1 MSLNSHQEI
10 QILHVDDD
18 PSITDL
24 TGTFLER
31 DDERFTVET
40 ATSADEGLENITDS
54 PPDCVVSDYNMPGT
68 DGIEFLQ
75 AVREEYPDL
84 PFILFTGKGSETVA
98 SDAIAAG
105 VTDYLQKE
113 SGTEQY
119 ELLANRIRNA
129 VHARREAERADR
141 QEQLMRLTEFLG
153 DTGGFEFDREN
164 NTILLTAGARRVIGR
179 PDTFEITLEEA
190 LELFHPDD
198 REGIQQTLDRAF
210 ETGEQLHHRWRLQPD
225 DGNER
230 FLDITVT
237 PVVENGEVTKLRGA
251 GHDITDRTERQRK
264 LTQIETLFQ
273 RAQDSLFLINAGEE
287 FTVERVNPAWEDAM
301 GMSAEQVQ
309 HKTLR
314 DVLGEQSGAVSEKFR
329 ECIQRQEPLQYEET
343 TQVDAELIQWETRI
357 APVVV
362 DETVEYIAGSTRDI
376 TEQKERQQEL
386 RRNERA
392 MDEAPV
398 GIALSDPSQ
407 DDNPLTYVNDRFQEV
422 TGYDEDETIGRNC
435 RWLQGED
442 TREEPVA
449 QMREAIDANEPVTV
463 ELRNYRKDG
472 TEFWNR
478 VSIAP
483 VYDDQGS
490 VVNFLRFQQDITDRK
505 ERERELR
512 EKQRFIE
519 QALDTLD
526 DLFYVFNVDGSLRRW
541 NNRVVEVTG
550 YTDSELDGK
559 QVIEMFPED
568 EHSTVANAVQMAVT
582 GEKATVEADLLAADG
597 QRVPYEFTG
606 ARLTDETG
614 EITGIVGIGRDLT
627 ERQQRD
633 QRIQYLQTL
642 ANELAQFS
650 IDFLRTEERDID
662 TLINATLEKVGTL
675 VDADRT
681 YIFDVDHEAETLS
694 NTYEWCSKDVEP
706 QIDTLQNLPQETL
719 PWWTQKLK
727 NFDNIIIP
735 KVPEL
740 PPEAEAEQEL
750 LQEQNIE
757 SLIVT
762 PMISNDKLVGFVGFD
777 WVEEQDVWSDEFIN
791 ILCMVN
797 ELITTA
803 RRRKEREQELRE
815 LTRQYE
821 TLVRNFPDG
830 AVYLIDTNLKCVR
843 AGGDEL
849 SNVGLSL
856 DDIEGTTP
864 HDLFPAEIANE
875 LCHYYHEAFDG
886 TASAFQQEYEG
897 EQYRIQT
904 VPVRIDGEEI
914 NYVMAVAQ
922 NVSERVENKRTL
934 ERQNERLEEFAS
946 IISHDLRNP
955 LRVANGRLELIR
967 EECESDHIDDVGQAL
982 DRMDTL
988 IEDLLT
994 LAREGEQVGE
1004 TEPVGLADVAKTSW
1018 QTVNTEQATLETDT
1032 TQAIQ
1037 ADRSRLQQLFE
1048 NLYRNA
1054 VEHGGDDVTVSV
1066 GVIDD
1071 GFYVADTGPG
1081 IPESDREE
1089 VFEAGYSTNEDGTG
1103 FGLRIVEQIADAHGW
1118 EIIVTESKGGGARFE
1133 ITGVETGE

>member
-1 MSLNSHQEI
+1 MSLNSYQEI

-40 ATSADEGLENITDS
+40 ATSADEGLENITDRS
-54 PPDCVVSDYNMPGT
+54 PDCVVSDYNMPGT

-75 AVREEYPDL
+75 AVREQYPDL

-129 VHARREAERADR
+129 VHARRESQRADR
-141 QEQLMRLTEFLG
+141 HEQLMRLTEFAG
-153 DTGGFEFDREN
+153 ETGGFEIDVDSGDL
-164 NTILLTAGARRVIGR
+164 LLTDGTRRLVGLA
-179 PDTFEITLEEA
+179 DDAQITLEEA
-190 LELFHPDD
+190 IELYHPDD
-198 REGIQQTLDRAF
+198 QADVRQTVTRAAETGKETNGTWRLQTLDGDERPVDVTITPAT
-210 ETGEQLHHRWRLQPD
+210 END
-225 DGNER
+225 D
-230 FLDITVT
+230 VT
-237 PVVENGEVTKLRGA
+237 TLRGA
-251 GHDITDRTERQRK
+251 
-264 LTQIETLFQ
+264 
-273 RAQDSLFLINAGEE
+273 
-287 FTVERVNPAWEDAM
+287 
-301 GMSAEQVQ
+301 VQ
-309 HKTLR
+309 
-314 DVLGEQSGAVSEKFR
+314 
-329 ECIQRQEPLQYEET
+329 
-343 TQVDAELIQWETRI
+343 
-357 APVVV
+357 
-362 DETVEYIAGSTRDI
+362 DI
-376 TEQKERQQEL
+376 TE
-386 RRNERA
+386 RRKR
-392 MDEAPV
+392 
-398 GIALSDPSQ
+398 
-407 DDNPLTYVNDRFQEV
+407 R
-422 TGYDEDETIGRNC
+422 
-435 RWLQGED
+435 
-442 TREEPVA
+442 
-449 QMREAIDANEPVTV
+449 
-463 ELRNYRKDG
+463 
-472 TEFWNR
+472 
-478 VSIAP
+478 
-483 VYDDQGS
+483 
-490 VVNFLRFQQDITDRK
+490 
-505 ERERELR
+505 RELR
-512 EKQRFIE
+512 EKQQFIE

-526 DLFYVFNVDGSLRRW
+526 DLFYVFDVDGSLRRW
-541 NNRVVEVTG
+541 NDRAAEVTG
-550 YTDSELDGK
+550 YTHSELDGK

-614 EITGIVGIGRDLT
+614 EVTGIVGIGRDLT

-633 QRIQYLQTL
+633 QRIQYLQIL

-706 QIDTLQNLPQETL
+706 QIDTLQNLPQEAL

-735 KVPEL
+735 EVPEL

-777 WVEEQDVWSDEFIN
+777 WVEEQDVWPDEFIN

-815 LTRQYE
+815 LTSQYE
-821 TLVRNFPDG
+821 TLVKNFPDG
-830 AVYLIDTNLKCVR
+830 AVYLIDTNLKFVR

-849 SNVGLSL
+849 STIGLSP

-864 HDLFPAEIANE
+864 HDLFPAEIADE
-875 LCHYYHEAFDG
+875 LCHYYDEALDG

-922 NVSERVENKRTL
+922 NVSERVKNKRTL

-988 IEDLLT
+988 IKDLLT
-994 LAREGEQVGE
+994 LAREGEQIGE

-1018 QTVNTEQATLETDT
+1018 QTVSTEQATLETDT

-1037 ADRSRLQQLFE
+1037 ANRSRFQQLFE

-1054 VEHGGDDVTVSV
+1054 VEHGGDDVIVSV
-1066 GVIDD
+1066 GAMDD
-1071 GFYVADTGPG
+1071 GFYIADTGSG
-1081 IPESDREE
+1081 IPESKRED
-1089 VFEAGYSTNEDGTG
+1089 VFDAGYSTNEDGTG
-1103 FGLRIVEQIADAHGW
+1103 FGLRIVKQIADAHGW
-1118 EIIVTESKGGGARFE
+1118 EITVTESEQGGARFE
-1133 ITGVETGE
+1133 ITGVEKGA